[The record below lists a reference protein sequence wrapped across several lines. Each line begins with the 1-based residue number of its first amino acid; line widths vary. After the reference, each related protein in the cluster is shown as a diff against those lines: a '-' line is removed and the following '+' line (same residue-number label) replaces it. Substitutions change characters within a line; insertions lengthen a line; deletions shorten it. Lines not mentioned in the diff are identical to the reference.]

1 MSTTATPTIALADLP
16 QRTGQEVAVGDWMPI
31 TQDRIAAFADASDD
45 HQWIHLDPARAAT
58 ESPYG
63 TTIAHGLLTLALI
76 VPMVDRAVR
85 LTDVRMVVNYG
96 FDKVRFPAP
105 VPAGARVRARVA
117 VGATETAK
125 DGALQVVW
133 KVTVEREGC
142 DKPAVAAEWV
152 VRYYP
157 A

>member
-1 MSTTATPTIALADLP
+1 MSTTVTPTVALAELP
-16 QRTGQEVAVGDWMPI
+16 HRVGQELAIGEWMPI
-31 TQDRIAAFADASDD
+31 TQERIAAFADATDD
-45 HQWIHLDPARAAT
+45 HQWIHLDPVRAAA

-76 VPMVDRAVR
+76 VPLVDRAVR
-85 LTDVRMVVNYG
+85 LTGVRMVVNYG

-133 KVTVEREGC
+133 EVAVEREGS

-152 VRYYP
+152 VRYY
-157 A
+157 AE

>member
-1 MSTTATPTIALADLP
+1 
-16 QRTGQEVAVGDWMPI
+16 
-31 TQDRIAAFADASDD
+31 
-45 HQWIHLDPARAAT
+45 
-58 ESPYG
+58 
-63 TTIAHGLLTLALI
+63 
-76 VPMVDRAVR
+76 
-85 LTDVRMVVNYG
+85 
-96 FDKVRFPAP
+96 
-105 VPAGARVRARVA
+105 VA

-133 KVTVEREGC
+133 KVTVEREGG